1 MPEKIKVGIFSFTC
15 DEGCSMTFLE
25 VLNKKFFEWKDC
37 LEFKHFRLLQS
48 KSEIKGLDI
57 AFVEGAIST
66 FEEAE
71 KIKLIRENAKK
82 LVLMGSCAIN
92 GCPSNLRN
100 FFDEERTREIKPIVE
115 KFGHRE
121 KVSPISELV
130 KADDS
135 IPGCPMQE
143 EKFIEVMEKYLKEFG
158 VK

>member
-1 MPEKIKVGIFSFTC
+1 M
-15 DEGCSMTFLE
+15 
-25 VLNKKFFEWKDC
+25 
-37 LEFKHFRLLQS
+37 EFKHFRLLQS

-57 AFVEGAIST
+57 AFVEGAVST
-66 FEEAE
+66 FKEAE

-121 KVSPISELV
+121 KVSAVSELV
-130 KADDS
+130 RADDL